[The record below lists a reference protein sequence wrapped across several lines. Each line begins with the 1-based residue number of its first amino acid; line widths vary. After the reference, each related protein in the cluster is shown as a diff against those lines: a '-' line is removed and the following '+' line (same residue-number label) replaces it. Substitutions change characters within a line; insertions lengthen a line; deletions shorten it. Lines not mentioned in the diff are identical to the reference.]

1 MANKSF
7 SMDMAMATRKFYCH
21 KCGNKLVKNPKT
33 RLIRRGDPDYKK
45 HARMGRMHII
55 GDIEHTEYNFKCIE
69 CDTEL
74 ECDEQYVI
82 EKMQKNLK
90 KHIISE
96 AEFKENEMSARTYLA
111 KKRKITEI
119 SVKIL
124 TAALIVL
131 VFYMSIKNGNLKLQF
146 HF

>member
-1 MANKSF
+1 
-7 SMDMAMATRKFYCH
+7 
-21 KCGNKLVKNPKT
+21 
-33 RLIRRGDPDYKK
+33 
-45 HARMGRMHII
+45 MHII

-119 SVKIL
+119 SVKFL
-124 TAALIVL
+124 TVALIVL

>member
-21 KCGNKLVKNPKT
+21 KCGSKLVKNPKT

-55 GDIEHTEYNFKCIE
+55 GDIDHTEYNFKCIE

-96 AEFKENEMSARTYLA
+96 AEFKENEMSA
-111 KKRKITEI
+111 
-119 SVKIL
+119 
-124 TAALIVL
+124 
-131 VFYMSIKNGNLKLQF
+131 
-146 HF
+146 

>member
-21 KCGNKLVKNPKT
+21 KCGSMLVKNPKT

-131 VFYMSIKNGNLKLQF
+131 VFYMSIKNGNLRLLF